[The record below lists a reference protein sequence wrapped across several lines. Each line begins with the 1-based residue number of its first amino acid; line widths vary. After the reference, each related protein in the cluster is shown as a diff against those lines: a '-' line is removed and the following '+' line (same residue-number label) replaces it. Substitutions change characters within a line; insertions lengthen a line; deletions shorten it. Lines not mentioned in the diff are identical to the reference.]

1 MAQFYDDD
9 PGLRVGGSTAMAQF
23 YDDDLVLWFHRDNS
37 VEGRRFHGDSLNPDD
52 GSVEGRRFHG
62 NDPDPV
68 DT

>member
-1 MAQFYDDD
+1 M
-9 PGLRVGGSTAMAQF
+9 TQF

-37 VEGRRFHGDSLNPDD
+37 VEGRRFYGDSLNPDD